1 MAKTLKATKSGAKVY
16 NAVRSMMT
24 ENEQKIMPLANDTN
38 ITMISDIMLNAN
50 YKPML
55 NNFINTL
62 INRIGLTIVRNK
74 AFNNPLSIFKKGA
87 IPLGTDIQDIYT
99 NPAKA
104 QNYEFNDD
112 EMGKLLKITDPD
124 TKVAYYRL
132 NRKNKYPVTISRQL
146 LANAFTSWDKFN
158 DMITTITNSLYSGNY
173 IDEYN
178 LTKQLVSEAFRQN
191 KVVTKVMTRP
201 TDKATGEDFLVELKN
216 LYDLMQLP
224 STEYNSYSKFDSTG
238 GTVTTWTSPDRIAII
253 MRADVVNQVSVKTLA
268 GVFNLS
274 EAEIQGRL
282 YKVDKFDDDSILGVV
297 CDEAWLQ
304 IYDNVFQ
311 FDEFYNASVMA
322 WNEFLHVWQTY
333 AICPFANAVCL
344 TTKEAPIDLT
354 SFYFIENGTAQPIED
369 DNHTPK
375 YEIFEGTFTPSN
387 ANNFNLT
394 IDVIEFVNTMGKE
407 GNGVVATIEDNK
419 LKIDYS
425 GINWSDSRLEGD
437 TQFTVLVFVKDTIS
451 NTTSRNE
458 FSVIKQY

>member
-1 MAKTLKATKSGAKVY
+1 MAKTATTSKSGAKVY
-16 NAVRSMMT
+16 NAVRSMMST
-24 ENEQKIMPLANDTN
+24 SEQEIMPLANDTN

-104 QNYEFNDD
+104 QDYEFSDN

-158 DMITTITNSLYSGNY
+158 DMITSITNSLYSGNF

-178 LTKQLVSEAFRQN
+178 LTKQLVSEAFKQN
-191 KVVTKVMTRP
+191 RVITKVMTKP
-201 TDKATGEDFLVELKN
+201 TDKVSGEDFLVELKN

-224 STEYNSYSKFDSTG
+224 SSEYNSYSKFDATG
-238 GTVTTWTSPDRIAII
+238 KTITTWTSPDRIAII

-282 YKVDKFDDDSILGVV
+282 YKVDKFDDEAILGVV

-304 IYDNVFQ
+304 IYDNLFQ

-344 TTKEAPIDLT
+344 STKESPIKLT
-354 SFYFIENGTAQPIED
+354 NMSVGADGANFEQMTVSENGD
-369 DNHTPK
+369 
-375 YEIFEGTFTPSN
+375 YETFEITLKPEN
-387 ANNFNLT
+387 ANDYKLSATITNMGSFSGNDIVAEIVNEHFVKVTVNKKPSVSENVTIQLYDDISKNSIEFNLQ
-394 IDVIEFVNTMGKE
+394 VN
-407 GNGVVATIEDNK
+407 V
-419 LKIDYS
+419 
-425 GINWSDSRLEGD
+425 
-437 TQFTVLVFVKDTIS
+437 
-451 NTTSRNE
+451 
-458 FSVIKQY
+458 

>member
-1 MAKTLKATKSGAKVY
+1 MAKITKSGAKVY

-24 ENEQKIMPLANDTN
+24 TSEQEIMPLANDTN
-38 ITMISDIMLNAN
+38 IAMISDIMLNAS

-104 QNYEFNDD
+104 ENYEFNDN

-158 DMITTITNSLYSGNY
+158 DMITSITNSLYSGNY

-178 LTKQLVSEAFRQN
+178 LTKKLVSEAYKQN
-191 KVVTKVMTRP
+191 KVVTSIMTRP
-201 TDKATGEDFLVELKN
+201 TDKATGEDFLIELKN

-224 STEYNSYSKFDSTG
+224 SSKYNSYSKFDNTSG
-238 GTVTTWTSPDRIAII
+238 AITTWTSPERIAII

-268 GVFNLS
+268 GVFNLT

-282 YKVDKFDDDSILGVV
+282 YKVDKFDDDRILGVV

-304 IYDNVFQ
+304 IYDNLFQ

-344 TTKEAPIDLT
+344 CTE
-354 SFYFIENGTAQPIED
+354 
-369 DNHTPK
+369 
-375 YEIFEGTFTPSN
+375 EIKV
-387 ANNFNLT
+387 NLT
-394 IDVIEFVNTMGKE
+394 DFSIGAGEETINVTNVNDSKTFEITVNPANAKNYNFSASVSSVPVGLERTDIDAEIIDKHFLKLTFKKVPASNSTIRIDVTDSITSKKNTLNLVVNQTE
-407 GNGVVATIEDNK
+407 
-419 LKIDYS
+419 
-425 GINWSDSRLEGD
+425 
-437 TQFTVLVFVKDTIS
+437 
-451 NTTSRNE
+451 
-458 FSVIKQY
+458 